1 MAIAITI
8 IESIAVLPDIH
19 LLTIMSV
26 SIDQVPGQP
35 TLVTHFTT
43 ATIIF
48 IYWTVTNGSDMDS
61 YEVKWQR
68 ALSEC
73 SDVDEGSVSI
83 TAGFTNLTLTGR
95 QEDSSYSITI
105 TATNAAGSAVSNT
118 VTVVTKKAGYYLPLS
133 TVFQR

>member
-1 MAIAITI
+1 
-8 IESIAVLPDIH
+8 
-19 LLTIMSV
+19 MSV

-48 IYWTVTNGSDMDS
+48 IYWTISNRSDMDS

-73 SDVDEGSVSI
+73 SDVDEGCVSI
-83 TAGFTNLTLTGR
+83 TDGSTSLAITGR
-95 QEDSSYSITI
+95 QEDSSYSITV
-105 TATNAAGSAVSNT
+105 TATNPAGSAVSDT
-118 VTVVTKKAGYYLPLS
+118 VTAVTGQAGYYLPLYK
-133 TVFQR
+133 VFQKLYYFCLSCSSICCSHFCEYI